1 MRRMVICAVVALG
14 WIEGASAASSPNWAQ
29 GINYFLVQPAHPASP
44 TSVTPGKVE
53 VTEVFSYAC
62 PACDRFYPT
71 IDKLR
76 TALPANAELT
86 FVPAAF
92 NQAEDWPMFQ
102 RAFYAAQA
110 LGLDRKT
117 HDAMFDAI
125 WKTGELAVV
134 DPGTERLRVPPPTL
148 QDAANWYARN
158 GGVTPQTFVN
168 TANSFG
174 VDTKTRQADEF
185 IRKTQVDQTPT
196 IIVNGKYRV
205 TGGSACAGGS
215 RCVDNTDVNQRVI
228 DLVVFLV
235 KQESAAP

>member
-1 MRRMVICAVVALG
+1 MCAALAFG
-14 WIEGASAASSPNWAQ
+14 AMQGASAASGPNWAQ
-29 GINYFLVQPAHPASP
+29 GVNYFLIQPAHPASP
-44 TSVTPGKVE
+44 TTVAPGKVE

-62 PACDRFYPT
+62 PACAHFYAT
-71 IDKLR
+71 IDRLR
-76 TALPANAELT
+76 TALPANAEMT

-92 NQAEDWPMFQ
+92 NQSEDWPMFQ

-110 LGLDRKT
+110 LGIDRKN

-134 DPGTERLRVPPPTL
+134 EPGTERLRVPPPSI

-158 GGVTPQTFVN
+158 AGVTAQTFVN

-185 IRKTQVDQTPT
+185 VRKTQVDQTPT
-196 IIVNGKYRV
+196 IIVNGKYRL
-205 TGGSACAGGS
+205 TGSSACAGGS
-215 RCVDNTDVNQRVI
+215 RCIDSADVDRRVI
-228 DLVVFLV
+228 DLVLFLV